1 MKTMSTKNMNDSTSI
16 WWVKKPDLNIIM
28 LEGNF
33 KNTED
38 YSGVRSQDN
47 VTFGRREGVLLN
59 VDSAVSLELGGS
71 VHFVIETYT

>member
-1 MKTMSTKNMNDSTSI
+1 
-16 WWVKKPDLNIIM
+16 M

-59 VDSAVSLELGGS
+59 VDSAVSLELGAP
-71 VHFVIETYT
+71 VHSASLDIVR

>member
-1 MKTMSTKNMNDSTSI
+1 MTPQAYGE
-16 WWVKKPDLNIIM
+16 WKKPDLNIIM